1 MRLKRKMA
9 RQLLKTT
16 DVYRVDT
23 EEEAVE
29 MIQDAKD
36 NQSRGGYT
44 LTKSGYTMKTKKSK
58 GEIIDSWFIVS
69 LEKSFEV

>member
-1 MRLKRKMA
+1 MA
-9 RQLLKTT
+9 RLLTKQT

-29 MIQDAKD
+29 MINDAKD

-44 LTKSGYTMKTKKSK
+44 LTKSGYVMKTKKAK
-58 GEIIDSWFIVS
+58 GEIIDSWMIVS

>member
-1 MRLKRKMA
+1 MA
-9 RQLLKTT
+9 RLLTKQT

-29 MIQDAKD
+29 MINDAKD
-36 NQSRGGYT
+36 SQARGGYT
-44 LTKSGYTMKTKKSK
+44 LTKSSYVMKTKKTK
-58 GEIIDSWFIVS
+58 GEVVDAWFIVS